1 MRRLT
6 NGLRTSV
13 YRFWG
18 DQQGVTLA
26 EALVALAIFGISA
39 GIFIMTMATS
49 TKAVMV
55 SQNRIAAESLA
66 KSQMENIKNQ
76 EYDDTNNPPLYT
88 ELDPADI
95 PAGYDFII
103 LEGKAERPSYIL
115 IQDEKV
121 EIKDAAHLWGKSTYE
136 TANALKKESGDEKS
150 CVAVIGSL
158 RAWQKAIISRRPPKC
173 SRNASSRQGA

>member
-13 YRFWG
+13 HRFWG

-76 EYDDTNNPPLYT
+76 EYDDINNTPLYT

-103 LEGKAERPSYIL
+103 TTERLDPIGDGLGTDDGLQKITVVVEHNGEEAFQLVSYKL
-115 IQDEKV
+115 
-121 EIKDAAHLWGKSTYE
+121 
-136 TANALKKESGDEKS
+136 N
-150 CVAVIGSL
+150 
-158 RAWQKAIISRRPPKC
+158 R
-173 SRNASSRQGA
+173 